1 MKTLIES
8 YITQF
13 TQVFDG
19 DPWVG
24 ESFAAKLGSITEEQ
38 AFNQPYGQLHSA
50 AEVVAH
56 IIAWRNEELRRLATG
71 GERRLNMDSPENWP
85 SNESLRQ
92 KGWQNLYDELKES
105 QRILI
110 TFLKEIDDAFLL
122 KKTNRDGHI
131 GEYFIAGLLHHDL
144 YHLGQIGIILKK
156 ELQ

>member
-13 TQVFDG
+13 SQLFDG

-24 ESFAAKLGSITEEQ
+24 ESFTAKLGNLSPEE
-38 AFNQPYGQLHSA
+38 AFHQPFGKLHSA

-71 GERRLNMDSPENWP
+71 GERRLHMESPENWP

-92 KGWQNLYDELKES
+92 KGWQHLYDELKES
-105 QRILI
+105 QRRLI
-110 TFLKEIDDAFLL
+110 AFLKEIDDAFLL
-122 KKTNRDGHI
+122 KKTNREGHI
-131 GEYFIAGLLHHDL
+131 GEYFIAGLLQHDW
-144 YHLGQIGIILKK
+144 YHLGQIGIILKGN
-156 ELQ
+156 L